1 MANIFNSIRMKRPRR
16 NAFNLSYES
25 KLTLNMGELVPIM
38 CMPVVPGDK
47 FRVKTE
53 SLVRLA
59 PLVAPM
65 MHRVNVFTH
74 YFFVPNRLVWNEW
87 EDFITKGVDG
97 EDMPMFPKIQIN
109 QDSHLVSSASL
120 IKEYFGDSSLWDYL
134 GLPTLSACGNK
145 SYDVVNGVKVP
156 SGFQVSA
163 LPFRAYQ
170 LIYNEYYRDQ
180 NLTEPIDFTLG
191 SGTTVG
197 GDQLMALMSLRR
209 RAWEKDYFT
218 SALPW

>member
-1 MANIFNSIRMKRPRR
+1 MKRPRR

-74 YFFVPNRLVWNEW
+74 ITISHEYKVVFASPSSKCNHSYYFLVETSSYIPFTN
-87 EDFITKGVDG
+87 
-97 EDMPMFPKIQIN
+97 
-109 QDSHLVSSASL
+109 LV
-120 IKEYFGDSSLWDYL
+120 I
-134 GLPTLSACGNK
+134 PCLS
-145 SYDVVNGVKVP
+145 
-156 SGFQVSA
+156 
-163 LPFRAYQ
+163 
-170 LIYNEYYRDQ
+170 
-180 NLTEPIDFTLG
+180 
-191 SGTTVG
+191 
-197 GDQLMALMSLRR
+197 
-209 RAWEKDYFT
+209 
-218 SALPW
+218 

>member
-65 MHRVNVFTH
+65 MHRVNVLLT
-74 YFFVPNRLVWNEW
+74 
-87 EDFITKGVDG
+87 I
-97 EDMPMFPKIQIN
+97 
-109 QDSHLVSSASL
+109 SL
-120 IKEYFGDSSLWDYL
+120 CRIVL
-134 GLPTLSACGNK
+134 CGK
-145 SYDVVNGVKVP
+145 NGK
-156 SGFQVSA
+156 
-163 LPFRAYQ
+163 
-170 LIYNEYYRDQ
+170 
-180 NLTEPIDFTLG
+180 
-191 SGTTVG
+191 
-197 GDQLMALMSLRR
+197 
-209 RAWEKDYFT
+209 T
-218 SALPW
+218 S

>member
-109 QDSHLVSSASL
+109 
-120 IKEYFGDSSLWDYL
+120 
-134 GLPTLSACGNK
+134 P
-145 SYDVVNGVKVP
+145 
-156 SGFQVSA
+156 
-163 LPFRAYQ
+163 
-170 LIYNEYYRDQ
+170 
-180 NLTEPIDFTLG
+180 
-191 SGTTVG
+191 
-197 GDQLMALMSLRR
+197 
-209 RAWEKDYFT
+209 
-218 SALPW
+218 

>member
-1 MANIFNSIRMKRPRR
+1 MKRPRR

-53 SLVRLA
+53 SLVRLV

-134 GLPTLSACGNK
+134 GLPTISACGNK

-156 SGFQVSA
+156 NGFQVSA
-163 LPFRAYQ
+163 LPFRANGNLQ
-170 LIYNEYYRDQ
+170 LSVSKSDVTFSVGIKSGSLTSQSHNLQ
-180 NLTEPIDFTLG
+180 NSKECLGGAFKIEVTFNVDF
-191 SGTTVG
+191 S
-197 GDQLMALMSLRR
+197 
-209 RAWEKDYFT
+209 
-218 SALPW
+218 

>member
-1 MANIFNSIRMKRPRR
+1 MANIFNSIRMKRPKR

-97 EDMPMFPKIQIN
+97 EDVPLLPSFRLSS
-109 QDSHLVSSASL
+109 DLVLSNSS
-120 IKEYFGDSSLWDYL
+120 KFFGIRNLW
-134 GLPTLSACGNK
+134 
-145 SYDVVNGVKVP
+145 
-156 SGFQVSA
+156 
-163 LPFRAYQ
+163 
-170 LIYNEYYRDQ
+170 YYR
-180 NLTEPIDFTLG
+180 LSFFIRHPKYL
-191 SGTTVG
+191 V
-197 GDQLMALMSLRR
+197 
-209 RAWEKDYFT
+209 
-218 SALPW
+218 